1 MVARGH
7 QRGAPR
13 RRDLPLSASA
23 GGRLRGMSID
33 DHPLALR
40 ATASFKKTLLGGRKR
55 VIRYDACYADGRVVI
70 NVSADAV
77 LDGRSL
83 PADAWA
89 TRDAAEAVCPE
100 TGTGPW
106 VEVGTGRLLA
116 DQPGD

>member
-1 MVARGH
+1 M
-7 QRGAPR
+7 PI
-13 RRDLPLSASA
+13 D
-23 GGRLRGMSID
+23 GR
-33 DHPLALR
+33 PLALR
-40 ATASFKKTLLGGRKR
+40 ATASFKKTLLGRRKR
-55 VIRYDACYADGRVVI
+55 VFRYDAYYADGRVDR
-70 NVSADAV
+70 NVNADAV

-89 TRDAAEAVCPE
+89 TRDAAETACPE